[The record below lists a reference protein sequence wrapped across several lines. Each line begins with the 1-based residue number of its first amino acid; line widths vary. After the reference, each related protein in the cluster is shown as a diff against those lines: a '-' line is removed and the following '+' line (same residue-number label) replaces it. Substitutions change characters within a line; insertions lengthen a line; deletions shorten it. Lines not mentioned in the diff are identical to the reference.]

1 MTASATI
8 ETVPARYGKAIRVPA
23 GAAIR
28 LVNTHGNQVVDTW
41 AFRRDD
47 LAEYMSMAHSRSV
60 NSRIYPALGDVFV
73 SIQRRP
79 MLRLVED
86 SSPGRHDTLL
96 CACNA
101 AIYEEH
107 GCAPG
112 HRSCQDNLHEALA
125 ALGLAVPC
133 TPAPLNIFMNV
144 SVQPDGSIL
153 REPPVSRP
161 GDHVLLRA
169 EMDLVVVF
177 SACPQDVT
185 PINGAARTPRDVH
198 YQIVGPSA

>member
-1 MTASATI
+1 MTESTAI
-8 ETVPARYGKAIRVPA
+8 ETVPARYGRAFRVGA

-28 LVNTHGNQVVDTW
+28 LVNTYGNQVVDTW
-41 AFRRDD
+41 AFAQDD
-47 LAEYMSMAHSRSV
+47 LGEYMSMAHSRSI
-60 NSRIYPALGDVFV
+60 NSRIYPALGDAFV
-73 SIQRRP
+73 SIRRRP

-125 ALGLAVPC
+125 ALGLVISF
-133 TPAPLNIFMNV
+133 TPAPLNIFMNIP
-144 SVQPDGSIL
+144 VQADGTIL
-153 REPPVSRP
+153 REPPLSQP
-161 GDHVLLRA
+161 GDYVLLRA
-169 EMDLVVVF
+169 EMDLIVVF
-177 SACPQDVT
+177 SACPQDIT
-185 PINGAARTPRDVH
+185 PINGIARTPQDVH
-198 YQIVGPSA
+198 YAILAAGA

>member
-1 MTASATI
+1 MVASAAM
-8 ETVPARYGKAIRVPA
+8 ETVPARHGKALHVAA

-41 AFRRDD
+41 AFQRDD
-47 LAEYMSMAHSRSV
+47 LGEYMSMAHTRSV

-73 SIQRRP
+73 SIRRRP
-79 MLRLVED
+79 VLSQVED
-86 SSPGRHDTLL
+86 SSTGRHDTLL

-101 AIYEEH
+101 SIYEEH
-107 GCAPG
+107 GCPPG
-112 HRSCQDNLHEALA
+112 HRSCQDNLHEALDA
-125 ALGLAVPC
+125 FGLAIPW
-133 TPAPLNIFMNV
+133 TPAPLNLFMNIP
-144 SVQPDGSIL
+144 VQPDGSIL

-177 SACPQDVT
+177 SACPQDIT
-185 PINGAARTPRDVH
+185 PINGASRTPRDVH
-198 YQIVGPSA
+198 YQIVAVGA